1 MYVNE
6 VTVRPSLGLGLPVMQ
21 CDDEVLDNRDPEMY
35 CLELSEKNKF
45 KKRTILILTLSIVA
59 VITLNKSQVFGEH

>member
-1 MYVNE
+1 
-6 VTVRPSLGLGLPVMQ
+6 MQ